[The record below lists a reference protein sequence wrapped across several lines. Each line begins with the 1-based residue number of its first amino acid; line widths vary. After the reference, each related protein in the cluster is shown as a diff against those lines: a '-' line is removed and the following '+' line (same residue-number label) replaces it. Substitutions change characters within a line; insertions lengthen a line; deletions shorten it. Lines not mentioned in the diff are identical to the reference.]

1 MLIAGRMLAPGRA
14 SGPLLLLDT
23 PLSLWGGIDLADGR
37 IVDRTHPQAGA
48 CISGNILA
56 MPASRGSSSSS
67 SALVELARAGRA
79 PTAIILTARDPILV
93 VGALVA
99 DDLYGIRI
107 PIVTIGAADWPRLRE
122 APTWTVDAS
131 TASASLRSGEIS

>member
-1 MLIAGRMLAPGRA
+1 MLIDGRTLALGRA
-14 SGPLLLLDT
+14 AGPLLLLET

-37 IVDRTHPQAGA
+37 IVDQTHPQAGA
-48 CISGNILA
+48 CISGQILA

-79 PTAIILTARDPILV
+79 PIAIILTERDPILV

-107 PIVTIGAADWPRLRE
+107 PIVTIS
-122 APTWTVDAS
+122 PTPS
-131 TASASLRSGEIS
+131 ESS